1 MSFGRLSAAA
11 ARLFPR
17 RAALVRRCSSGGGPL
32 ALDGLL
38 IPKAFVE
45 SEMPAI
51 VDLFSAFA
59 VPGQSEREL
68 DAGGRAAHSPCAP
81 APVAARPHAS
91 RPRQPLRAAA
101 NSMPTPPPR
110 RLQKVLAAVGE
121 HPSPETL
128 HRMFVEAD
136 TDRRWYLVRVS
147 VVGVRVSPTLPLT
160 SPTWQRHHR
169 PRRVSRCVGP
179 HPRAVTGAHDP
190 GGGTAGSTF
199 PIGSAPA
206 RLLWLLSVRPRGS
219 RQLGASS
226 CLTAARGSR
235 LQSRPF
241 RRVWPSRWE
250 GPAAARVCCANG

>member
-1 MSFGRLSAAA
+1 MAAFPTKAVKKIVSARVPGLFRSGTRALLAWFRSRFSGTPIGPMSFGRLSAAA

-101 NSMPTPPPR
+101 NSMPTPCQR
-110 RLQKVLAAVGE
+110 LLRSVSLSVCLSVRLQKVLAAVGE

-136 TDRRWYLVRVS
+136 TAR
-147 VVGVRVSPTLPLT
+147 
-160 SPTWQRHHR
+160 
-169 PRRVSRCVGP
+169 
-179 HPRAVTGAHDP
+179 TG
-190 GGGTAGSTF
+190 
-199 PIGSAPA
+199 
-206 RLLWLLSVRPRGS
+206 
-219 RQLGASS
+219 
-226 CLTAARGSR
+226 
-235 LQSRPF
+235 
-241 RRVWPSRWE
+241 
-250 GPAAARVCCANG
+250 

>member
-1 MSFGRLSAAA
+1 MPCAWLFRSGTRALLAWFRSRFSGTPIGPMSFGRLSAAA

-17 RAALVRRCSSGGGPL
+17 RAPLVRRCSSGGGPL

-101 NSMPTPPPR
+101 NSTPTPPPLSFSVCLSVCQAAEGAGRGGRAPVARDAAPHVR
-110 RLQKVLAAVGE
+110 RG
-121 HPSPETL
+121 
-128 HRMFVEAD
+128 
-136 TDRRWYLVRVS
+136 
-147 VVGVRVSPTLPLT
+147 
-160 SPTWQRHHR
+160 RH
-169 PRRVSRCVGP
+169 
-179 HPRAVTGAHDP
+179 GAHWL
-190 GGGTAGSTF
+190 GS
-199 PIGSAPA
+199 G
-206 RLLWLLSVRPRGS
+206 
-219 RQLGASS
+219 
-226 CLTAARGSR
+226 
-235 LQSRPF
+235 
-241 RRVWPSRWE
+241 
-250 GPAAARVCCANG
+250 